1 MEEKFLTLPENDE
14 DMPIE
19 IDAETNNH
27 YLALNN
33 IFNELF
39 PIHSLS
45 LAKQTS
51 KEERDQ
57 KHINDPSFVYGEVT
71 FRSMCYINEYITE
84 VFKNQIIDGN
94 FYDLGSGTGKA
105 VIAMSL
111 IRKFKKC
118 IGIEY
123 LENLTAL
130 SKRFEENYNKKILEV
145 IEDEKLFKGFNK
157 KPNILE
163 FVNGDFLKRGWSEAS
178 VILMISTCFTID
190 LINKIAIKANKEC
203 KSGCIIISFTKSLVG
218 LNKDYW
224 EFKEGFKR
232 NMTWGSAT
240 VYVHRKK

>member
-51 KEERDQ
+51 KEERDL

-111 IRKFKKC
+111 ITGLSIVC
-118 IGIEY
+118 A
-123 LENLTAL
+123 TAFG
-130 SKRFEENYNKKILEV
+130 SF
-145 IEDEKLFKGFNK
+145 G
-157 KPNILE
+157 
-163 FVNGDFLKRGWSEAS
+163 LK
-178 VILMISTCFTID
+178 
-190 LINKIAIKANKEC
+190 
-203 KSGCIIISFTKSLVG
+203 
-218 LNKDYW
+218 
-224 EFKEGFKR
+224 
-232 NMTWGSAT
+232 
-240 VYVHRKK
+240 